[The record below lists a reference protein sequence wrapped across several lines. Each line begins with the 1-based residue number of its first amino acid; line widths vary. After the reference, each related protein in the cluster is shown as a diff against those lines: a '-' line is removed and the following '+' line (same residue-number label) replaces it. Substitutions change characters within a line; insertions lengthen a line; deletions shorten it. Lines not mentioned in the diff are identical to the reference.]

1 MRRDVQAKRM
11 PKLIMEKVKLKRSS
25 KIINYQKPVLDL
37 ACNITKKADSI
48 FEEKGLKL
56 EDFAGTPKIIIQLD
70 RDPIQLPDNLEETE
84 DIERFVIQ
92 LLQNEDLTIKL
103 ETDTI
108 GGIFKWYPNKET
120 LLLVYV
126 YNVNPSKNK
135 HHLLPTTDYPI
146 RLFMASNASMNNR
159 ASLGKILFSAISW
172 MKENERE
179 QMDIDYKRFLNRSFQ
194 PFLEFLYY
202 ERLSIKDPKYRP
214 QCAYSKLPSD
224 DERGYLE
231 VTDPPRQITEGGNQI
246 SAKDKEGNVYYSVR
260 VADYDEA
267 EQTIIVEDGD
277 RIDDWPDEGTL
288 FLEGDIASNRR
299 KMQAVN
305 LLISRNNQ
313 TYSKLADL
321 LIRPWG
327 LPPAES
333 FPRSYFHPN
342 ISHAVEISRGQAEAI
357 DLALSTDD
365 IALIHGPPGTG
376 KTTVIVEII
385 RHMVANGKR
394 VLMVAP
400 THVAV
405 DNVLERV
412 AEEKGVVAVRVG
424 GRKYM
429 PSHLKKY
436 RLQDRVYDIKDTLP
450 AFSEAHGADKT
461 ITEIQGEF
469 LERMRQKERRYFENL
484 VLDQANLVCGTTIGI
499 ARFYEK
505 SDKNP
510 INFDMLII
518 DEASKA
524 TVMEFL
530 VPAVRARKWILVG
543 DHRQLPPYVNDQ
555 ELRIYVQRYFEE
567 TKNNGKEK
575 GKSSRED
582 LYNEKTNELV
592 GQLRR
597 FHEELHALTEGETE
611 NHWDKIVN
619 LLNYNKKAI
628 QSVEEM
634 VNLALGSCFHYF
646 LQRVDQSRNAKLEY
660 QHRMPAIL
668 ANFLNETIYHGN
680 LKTSDDAA
688 SHGFKLPR
696 VKSLGIKEITEPMV
710 FISTENYPNPHESP
724 GKWKGYKNIA
734 EADTI
739 AEIVSAFTKIDAKA
753 LGFSEEKPLTIG
765 VITYYADQSREI
777 NRQLRLL
784 EGLIPE
790 RGWRYNV
797 PDQPI
802 KIRVSI
808 VDRFQGQEQDIV
820 LLSLTRS
827 NTKGNIGFLKN
838 LQRINVSL
846 SRAKHNLLIIGNHRF
861 FKQLRTPKN
870 KMVILKE
877 LAKYTQQHK
886 LVRKIRFL

>member
-1 MRRDVQAKRM
+1 MQAKRM

-48 FEEKGLKL
+48 FEEKQINL
-56 EDFAGTPKIIIQLD
+56 EDFFGTPKIIIQLD
-70 RDPIQLPDNLEETE
+70 RDPIKIPDNLEETE
-84 DIERFVIQ
+84 DIEKYVIE

-103 ETDTI
+103 ETDRV
-108 GGIFKWYPNKET
+108 GGIFKWYPKTDT
-120 LLLVYV
+120 LLLVVV
-126 YNVNPSKNK
+126 YGVNPTKNK
-135 HHLLPTTDYPI
+135 HHLLPTTDYPV
-146 RLFMASNASMNNR
+146 RLFRASNASTGNR

-179 QMDIDYKRFLNRSFQ
+179 QMDLDYKRFLNKSFQ
-194 PFLEFLYY
+194 PFLDFLYY
-202 ERLSIKDPKYRP
+202 ERLSIRNPKYRP
-214 QCAYSKLPSD
+214 QCTYTKLPSD
-224 DERGYLE
+224 DNRGYLE
-231 VTDPPRQITEGGNQI
+231 VNDPPRQITEGGNQI
-246 SAKDKEGNVYYSVR
+246 AAKDKQGNTYYSVR
-260 VADYDEA
+260 VADYDEH

-277 RIDDWPDEGTL
+277 RIEDWPDEGIL

-305 LLISRNNQ
+305 LLISRTNP

-333 FPRSYFHPN
+333 LPRSYFHPN
-342 ISHAVEISRGQAEAI
+342 ISHAIEISKGQAEAI

-365 IALIHGPPGTG
+365 VALIHGPPGTG

-412 AEEKGVVAVRVG
+412 AHEKGVVAVRVG

-429 PSHLKKY
+429 PDHLRKY
-436 RLQDRVYDIKDTLP
+436 RLQDRVYDLKDTLP
-450 AFSEAHGADKT
+450 SLQNAK
-461 ITEIQGEF
+461 GEDPELKNLQDGF
-469 LERMRQKERRYFENL
+469 LDRMKEKDQRYFENL

-505 SDKNP
+505 STKNP

-530 VPAVRARKWILVG
+530 VPAVRARKWVLVG

-555 ELRIYVQRYFEE
+555 ELRIYVQRYFETSE
-567 TKNNGKEK
+567 QEKKDTNGSFDE
-575 GKSSRED
+575 RTD
-582 LYNEKTNELV
+582 ELV

-597 FHEELHALTEGETE
+597 FHEELHALTAGQTE
-611 NHWDKIVN
+611 NHWKKIVE
-619 LLNYNKKAI
+619 LLNYDKRAI

-646 LQRVDQSRNAKLEY
+646 LQRVDESRNAKLVY
-660 QHRMPAIL
+660 QHRMPSIL
-668 ANFLNETIYHGN
+668 ANFLDEVIYRGN
-680 LKTSDDAA
+680 LKTSTDAA
-688 SHGFKLPR
+688 AHGFVLPR
-696 VKSLGIKEITEPMV
+696 IKSLGIPQIKEPMV

-724 GKWKGYKNIA
+724 GKWKGYRNSA
-734 EADTI
+734 EADSI
-739 AEIVSAFTKIDAKA
+739 AEIISNIITIDAES
-753 LGFSEEKPLTIG
+753 LGFNEENPMTIG

-784 EGLIPE
+784 DGLVQE

-797 PDQPI
+797 PGKPI
-802 KIRVSI
+802 KVRVSI

-827 NTKGNIGFLKN
+827 NTRGNIGFLKN

-861 FKQLRTPKN
+861 FKNLRAPKN
-870 KMVILKE
+870 KPIILKE
-877 LAKYTQQHK
+877 LAKYTQKHR
-886 LVRKIRFL
+886 LVRRIKY

>member
-1 MRRDVQAKRM
+1 M

-48 FEEKGLKL
+48 FEEKQVNL
-56 EDFAGTPKIIIQLD
+56 EDFFGTPKIIIQFD
-70 RDPIQLPDNLEETE
+70 REPIKIPDNLEETE
-84 DIERFVIQ
+84 DIENFVIN

-108 GGIFKWYPNKET
+108 GGIFKWYPKNDT
-120 LLLVYV
+120 LLLVVV
-126 YNVNPSKNK
+126 YGVNPSKNK

-146 RLFMASNASMNNR
+146 RLFRASNASTGNR
-159 ASLGKILFSAISW
+159 ASLGKILFSAIQW
-172 MKENERE
+172 MKDNERE
-179 QMDIDYKRFLNRSFQ
+179 QMDIDYKRFLNKSFQ
-194 PFLEFLYY
+194 PYLEFLYY
-202 ERLSIKDPKYRP
+202 ERLSIRNPKYRP
-214 QCAYSKLPSD
+214 QCTYTKLPSD
-224 DERGYLE
+224 DNRGYLE
-231 VTDPPRQITEGGNQI
+231 VNDPPRQITEGGNQI
-246 SAKDKEGNVYYSVR
+246 AAKDRQGNTYYSVR
-260 VADYDEA
+260 VADYDEH
-267 EQTIIVEDGD
+267 EQTLIVEDGD
-277 RIDDWPDEGTL
+277 RIEDWPDEGIL

-305 LLISRNNQ
+305 LLISRTNP

-333 FPRSYFHPN
+333 LPRSYFHPN
-342 ISHAVEISRGQAEAI
+342 ISHALEISKGQAEAI
-357 DLALSTDD
+357 DLALSSDD
-365 IALIHGPPGTG
+365 VALIHGPPGTG

-412 AEEKGVVAVRVG
+412 AHEKGVVAVRVG

-429 PSHLKKY
+429 PEHLRKY
-436 RLQDRVYDIKDTLP
+436 RLQDRVYDLKDTLP
-450 AFSEAHGADKT
+450 SLQQAK
-461 ITEIQGEF
+461 GEDPDLVNLQNGF
-469 LERMRQKERRYFENL
+469 IERMKEKDHRYFENL

-505 SDKNP
+505 STKNP

-530 VPAVRARKWILVG
+530 VPAVRARKWVLVG

-555 ELRIYVQRYFEE
+555 ELRIYVQRYFENME
-567 TKNNGKEK
+567 GEKEK
-575 GKSSRED
+575 STKADAAFDERTD
-582 LYNEKTNELV
+582 ELV

-597 FHEELHALTEGETE
+597 FHEELHALTAGQTE
-611 NHWDKIVN
+611 SHWNKIVE
-619 LLNYNKKAI
+619 LLNYDKKAI
-628 QSVEEM
+628 ESIEEM
-634 VNLALGSCFHYF
+634 INLALGSCFHYF
-646 LQRVDQSRNAKLEY
+646 LQRVDESRNAKLIY
-660 QHRMPAIL
+660 QHRMPSIL
-668 ANFLNETIYHGN
+668 ANFLDEIIYRGN
-680 LKTSDDAA
+680 LKTSTDAA
-688 SHGFKLPR
+688 GHGFVLPR
-696 VKSLGIKEITEPMV
+696 IKSLGIPQIKDPMV

-724 GKWKGYKNIA
+724 GKWKGYRNSA

-739 AEIVSAFTKIDAKA
+739 AEIISNIITIDAEG
-753 LGFSEEKPLTIG
+753 LGFSEENPMTIG

-784 EGLIPE
+784 EGLQQE

-797 PDQPI
+797 PGKPI
-802 KIRVSI
+802 KVRVSI

-846 SRAKHNLLIIGNHRF
+846 SRAKHNLMIIGNHRF
-861 FKQLRTPKN
+861 FKGLKAPKN
-870 KMVILKE
+870 KPIILKE
-877 LAKYTQQHK
+877 LATYAQKHK
-886 LVRKIRFL
+886 LVRKIKF